1 MAKNRGTDAQL
12 LTMHELA
19 AYLHLDEATVAKL
32 VMQGKIPSLQVDRQ
46 WRFKR
51 VAIDEWIE
59 QQLVGDDENFA
70 DVPDGM
76 KLPLDDLLPD
86 QAIITNLRSR
96 TPVGVIEELAARA
109 YTNGWLSDKPWF
121 VGAVVER
128 ESLASTAMEGGVAFL
143 HTRAKDKGKIARPF
157 IVVGRSWEGI
167 AFGAPDNGPT
177 YLFFLLGLKYD
188 RLHLPILGRLARAL
202 RNPATIAKLRALS
215 SPDQVRA
222 LLLKEDAA
230 VRMGHTPE
238 IQGPAAFRPKLDRTL
253 RLRAIRRLQ
262 SQKQAEISSE
272 RRGRSDEPEARPAR
286 SGKAAATAKAAA
298 AKPAAA
304 KPAAA
309 KPAKPAAKP
318 VAANPNGSQ
327 VSEPRPA
334 RRARSAVPPEKPEK
348 EKDKDKEL
356 AAKPAAA
363 KPAPEATPRPA
374 RAGKATPKAAKKP
387 ASKAG
392 RTKATSA

>member
-1 MAKNRGTDAQL
+1 
-12 LTMHELA
+12 MHELA

-51 VAIDEWIE
+51 SAIDEWIE
-59 QQLVGDDENFA
+59 QQLVGEDENFA

-76 KLPLDDLLPD
+76 KLPLEDLLPD
-86 QAIITNLRSR
+86 QAIITNLRAR

-157 IVVGRSWEGI
+157 MVVGRSWEGI
-167 AFGAPDNGPT
+167 PFGAPDGSPT
-177 YLFFLLGLKYD
+177 YLFFLMGLKYD

-202 RNPATIAKLRALS
+202 RNPATIAKLRSLS

-230 VRMGHTPE
+230 VRLGHAPE
-238 IQGPAAFRPKLDRTL
+238 VSDAVPFKPKLDRTL

-262 SQKQAEISSE
+262 SAKQAEITSAE
-272 RRGRSDEPEARPAR
+272 RRGAEESGRAAKASRSSARGARGEAGPPRARPA
-286 SGKAAATAKAAA
+286 K
-298 AKPAAA
+298 
-304 KPAAA
+304 
-309 KPAKPAAKP
+309 
-318 VAANPNGSQ
+318 
-327 VSEPRPA
+327 
-334 RRARSAVPPEKPEK
+334 
-348 EKDKDKEL
+348 
-356 AAKPAAA
+356 
-363 KPAPEATPRPA
+363 
-374 RAGKATPKAAKKP
+374 AGKAPPASAKK
-387 ASKAG
+387 
-392 RTKATSA
+392 

>member
-51 VAIDEWIE
+51 AAIDEWIE
-59 QQLVGDDENFA
+59 QQLVGEDENFA

-76 KLPLDDLLPD
+76 KLPLEDLVPD
-86 QAIITNLRSR
+86 QAIIINLRAR

-167 AFGAPDNGPT
+167 MFGAPDNAPT

-238 IQGPAAFRPKLDRTL
+238 IQPSAAFKPKLDRTL

-262 SQKQAEISSE
+262 SQKQAEITGAE
-272 RRGRSDEPEARPAR
+272 AEPRPTRTRARSAAAKSAAARPA
-286 SGKAAATAKAAA
+286 AAKLPAAKPPAARPPAARPAVAAVEEDDEPAARPAKSSVARPAAPRPAPRPA

-304 KPAAA
+304 ELDADPDADAEPPR
-309 KPAKPAAKP
+309 PAKPA
-318 VAANPNGSQ
+318 
-327 VSEPRPA
+327 
-334 RRARSAVPPEKPEK
+334 
-348 EKDKDKEL
+348 
-356 AAKPAAA
+356 
-363 KPAPEATPRPA
+363 
-374 RAGKATPKAAKKP
+374 GKSAKK
-387 ASKAG
+387 
-392 RTKATSA
+392 

>member
-19 AYLHLDEATVAKL
+19 AYLHLDEATVSKL

-51 VAIDEWIE
+51 AAIDEWIE
-59 QQLVGDDENFA
+59 QQLVGEDENFA

-76 KLPLDDLLPD
+76 KLPLEDLVPD
-86 QAIITNLRSR
+86 QAIITNLRAR

-167 AFGAPDNGPT
+167 MFGAPDNAPT

-230 VRMGHTPE
+230 VRMGVAPQ
-238 IQGPAAFRPKLDRTL
+238 IQDPAAFKPKLDRTL

-262 SQKQAEISSE
+262 SQKQAEVASTDPRASG
-272 RRGRSDEPEARPAR
+272 RGDDGKAGKSGKSKPARAPRQAAVKPAKPAPEPAAQADIEAAPPAKPGRAAAPTAARPA
-286 SGKAAATAKAAA
+286 
-298 AKPAAA
+298 KP
-304 KPAAA
+304 AA
-309 KPAKPAAKP
+309 KPAKPA
-318 VAANPNGSQ
+318 
-327 VSEPRPA
+327 
-334 RRARSAVPPEKPEK
+334 
-348 EKDKDKEL
+348 
-356 AAKPAAA
+356 
-363 KPAPEATPRPA
+363 
-374 RAGKATPKAAKKP
+374 PKK
-387 ASKAG
+387 
-392 RTKATSA
+392 

>member
-19 AYLHLDEATVAKL
+19 AYLHLDEATVSKL

-51 VAIDEWIE
+51 AAIDEWIE

-86 QAIITNLRSR
+86 QAIITNLRAR

-167 AFGAPDNGPT
+167 GFGAPDNGPT

-215 SPDQVRA
+215 SPDQLRA

-230 VRMGHTPE
+230 VREGHAPE
-238 IQGPAAFRPKLDRTL
+238 IQDPAAFRPKLDRTL

-262 SQKQAEISSE
+262 SAKQAEVTP
-272 RRGRSDEPEARPAR
+272 GADKADARPAR
-286 SGKAAATAKAAA
+286 GSRSKAGKTGAGKASARKPAPAKAPAD
-298 AKPAAA
+298 KPAPAKAVVANEAEAPPPRGKTTGRMARPAELAA
-304 KPAAA
+304 EAAEA
-309 KPAKPAAKP
+309 EPAKPAGKP
-318 VAANPNGSQ
+318 S
-327 VSEPRPA
+327 
-334 RRARSAVPPEKPEK
+334 KP
-348 EKDKDKEL
+348 DKS
-356 AAKPAAA
+356 A
-363 KPAPEATPRPA
+363 KPAPA
-374 RAGKATPKAAKKP
+374 RK
-387 ASKAG
+387 
-392 RTKATSA
+392 

>member
-1 MAKNRGTDAQL
+1 MRAHRQMPKKPAHDAQL

-19 AYLHLDEATVAKL
+19 TYLHLDEVTVSKL
-32 VMQGKIPSLQVDRQ
+32 VAGGKIPSLQVDRQ

-51 VAIDEWIE
+51 TAIDQWIE
-59 QQLVGDDENFA
+59 DQLVGEDESFV

-76 KLPLDDLLPD
+76 KLPLEDLLPD
-86 QAIITNLRSR
+86 QAIITNLHANS
-96 TPVGVIEELAARA
+96 PIGVIEELAARA
-109 YTNGWLSDKPWF
+109 YTNGWLADKPWF

-143 HTRAKDKGKIARPF
+143 HTRAKDKGKIGRPF

-167 AFGAPDNGPT
+167 AFGANDGAPT

-215 SPDQVRA
+215 SPDQIRA

-230 VRMGHTPE
+230 VRMGHVPE
-238 IQGPAAFRPKLDRTL
+238 VQDPGAFKPKLDRTL

-262 SQKQAEISSE
+262 SQKQAELSSAE
-272 RRGRSDEPEARPAR
+272 RRAAGPAEAAAKPAR
-286 SGKAAATAKAAA
+286 GKSA

-304 KPAAA
+304 KAVA
-309 KPAKPAAKP
+309 PAAKP
-318 VAANPNGSQ
+318 SGKAA
-327 VSEPRPA
+327 PA
-334 RRARSAVPPEKPEK
+334 RK
-348 EKDKDKEL
+348 
-356 AAKPAAA
+356 
-363 KPAPEATPRPA
+363 
-374 RAGKATPKAAKKP
+374 
-387 ASKAG
+387 
-392 RTKATSA
+392 